1 MNRFFKFL
9 AAALL
14 CGALVACND
23 SQPTIPAM
31 TPAPA
36 QQGQAQAAAPK
47 SAPLQLAVTAQDMLA
62 ANWVLV
68 LDNSAS
74 MNTTQCSGNDS
85 RMVAGGKAVIAFAR
99 QRPAND
105 NFGLVIF
112 SSGAAYARVAAPLGR
127 DRKLFEAEVRKA
139 SPDYNTPLGPAIE
152 LAYNELVVQYQRQGG
167 YGTYHIVVVT
177 DGAANQGRDPES
189 LVKEIVSKSP
199 VQVHTV
205 GFCTGAGHRLNMPG
219 YATYATADN
228 AEQINKALL
237 AVLASESETFVDSQ
251 FVGK

>member
-1 MNRFFKFL
+1 MNRFSKFL
-9 AAALL
+9 ATALL
-14 CGALVACND
+14 CGALAGCND
-23 SQPTIPAM
+23 SQPTLPTM

-36 QQGQAQAAAPK
+36 QQGQAQTTVPAG
-47 SAPLQLAVTAQDMLA
+47 APLQLAVTAEDMLA

-74 MNTTQCSGNDS
+74 MNTTNCSGRDS
-85 RMVAGGKAVIAFAR
+85 RMVAGGKAVINFAR

-127 DRKLFEAEVRKA
+127 DRKLFEAEVKKA

-152 LAYNELVVQYQRQGG
+152 LAYKELVVQYQRQGG

-177 DGAANQGRDPES
+177 DGDANQGRDPEPV
-189 LVKEIVSKSP
+189 VKEIVGKSP

-205 GFCTGAGHRLNMPG
+205 GFCTGERHRLNMPG

-228 AEQINKALL
+228 AEQINQALL

-251 FVGK
+251 FGK

>member
-1 MNRFFKFL
+1 MSYFSKLL

-14 CGALVACND
+14 CVTLAACSD
-23 SQPTIPAM
+23 PIQPM

-36 QQGQAQAAAPK
+36 QKGQAQASTPAATPVQ
-47 SAPLQLAVTAQDMLA
+47 PLQIAFTAQDMLA

-74 MNTTQCSGNDS
+74 MNTTSCSGKET
-85 RMVAGGKAVIAFAR
+85 RMVAGGKAVVNFAS

-127 DRKLFEAEVRKA
+127 DRKLFEAEVKKA

-152 LAYNELVVQYQRQGG
+152 LAYKELVVQYQRQGG

-177 DGAANQGRDPES
+177 DGDANQGRDPES
-189 LVKEIVSKSP
+189 VVKEIVKKSP

-219 YATYATADN
+219 WATYAT
-228 AEQINKALL
+228 
-237 AVLASESETFVDSQ
+237 
-251 FVGK
+251 